1 MSNITIGVLD
11 IILGFCFGMLL
22 FLIGDA
28 IYKGKNKPTEV
39 TPLPDNTE
47 HLKMLLEDKSIEK
60 INAVL
65 DNLISTSAKTY
76 MILNVTIEG
85 KEKYI
90 TTEESEE
97 MMTYIKASVLKNM
110 TRDVRDLLGM
120 IYKVDT
126 DKDLN
131 DLLTLK
137 IKLYVLATMV
147 NNNVPL

>member
-1 MSNITIGVLD
+1 MSNITVGILD

-22 FLIGDA
+22 FLVGDA
-28 IYKGKNKPTEV
+28 IYKAKNKPTEV
-39 TPLPDNTE
+39 IPLPDNTE

-65 DNLISTSAKTY
+65 DSLISNSAKTY

-97 MMTYIKASVLKNM
+97 MIAYIKASVLKNM

-131 DLLTLK
+131 NLLSLK

>member
-1 MSNITIGVLD
+1 MSNITIGVY
-11 IILGFCFGMLL
+11 IILGFCFGLIL
-22 FLIGDA
+22 FRFVDA
-28 IYKGKNKPTEV
+28 IIYKAKNKPTEV

-60 INAVL
+60 IVAVL
-65 DNLISTSAKTY
+65 DTLISNSAKTY

-90 TTEESEE
+90 TIEESEE
-97 MMTYIKASVLKNM
+97 MVAYIKASVLKNM